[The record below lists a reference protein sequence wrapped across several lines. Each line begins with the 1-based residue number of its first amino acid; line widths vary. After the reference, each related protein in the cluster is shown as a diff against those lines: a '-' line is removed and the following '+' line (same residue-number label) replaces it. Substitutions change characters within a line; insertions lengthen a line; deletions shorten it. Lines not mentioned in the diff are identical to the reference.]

1 MATTQPDPELLNEY
15 KSRVIPAL
23 REKHGYQNVHQ
34 IPKIQ
39 KVVVNSCVGAASDS
53 KEALEI
59 ARTEIGMITGQKP
72 VTTISKKSIANFKLR
87 EGQAIGA
94 KVTLRGRIMYEF
106 LERLIKMSLPR
117 IRDFR
122 GVSTKAFDG
131 NGNYTL
137 GVSDQ
142 SIFPEIEL
150 DKIKRNIGFDITIVT
165 TARTNEEAKSLLSE
179 LGMPFSDKAKKPPV
193 RKTEEQQEETADE
206 AAA

>member
-1 MATTQPDPELLNEY
+1 MATHPDPEIYIEY
-15 KSRVIPAL
+15 KTRVVPAL
-23 REKHGYQNVHQ
+23 REKHGYKNVHQ
-34 IPKIQ
+34 IPKIS
-39 KVVVNSCVGAASDS
+39 KVVVNTSIGAGSDS
-53 KEALEI
+53 KEALEVAKAEI
-59 ARTEIGMITGQKP
+59 AQITGQRP
-72 VTTISKKSIANFKLR
+72 IATISKKSIANFKLR

-106 LERLIKMSLPR
+106 LERLIKMALPR

-122 GVSTKAFDG
+122 GVSVKAFDG

-142 SIFPEIEL
+142 SIFPEVEL

-165 TARTNEEAKSLLSE
+165 TAGTNEEAKSLLSE
-179 LGMPFSDKAKKPPV
+179 LGMPFADKAKKPTVAP
-193 RKTEEQQEETADE
+193 KTEEQQEEAT

>member
-1 MATTQPDPELLNEY
+1 MATQPDPELLEEY
-15 KSRVIPAL
+15 KSRVIAAL
-23 REKHGYQNVHQ
+23 REKHGYANAHQ
-34 IPKIQ
+34 IPKVS
-39 KVVVNSCVGAASDS
+39 KVVVNCSVGAGADS

-59 ARTEIGMITGQKP
+59 AKSEIALITGQRP
-72 VTTISKKSIANFKLR
+72 VSTLSKKSIANFKLR
-87 EGQAIGA
+87 QGQAIGA

-106 LERLIKMSLPR
+106 LERFIKMSLPR

-179 LGMPFSDKAKKPPV
+179 LGMPFADKAKKPV
-193 RKTEEQQEETADE
+193 RKTEEQQEEAAGATA
-206 AAA
+206 

>member
-1 MATTQPDPELLNEY
+1 MASQLDPELLNEY
-15 KSRVIPAL
+15 RTRVVPAL
-23 REKHGYQNVHQ
+23 REKHGYKNIHE
-34 IPKIQ
+34 IPKVTKI
-39 KVVVNSCVGAASDS
+39 VVNSSIGAGADS

-59 ARTEIGMITGQKP
+59 AKSEIAMITGQRP
-72 VTTISKKSIANFKLR
+72 IATLSKKSIANFKLR
-87 EGQAIGA
+87 KGQAIGA
-94 KVTLRGRIMYEF
+94 KVTLRGRMMYEF

-165 TARTNEEAKSLLSE
+165 TAGSNEEAKSLLSE
-179 LGMPFSDKAKKPPV
+179 LGMPFADKAKKPAV
-193 RKTEEQQEETADE
+193 RKTEEQQEE
-206 AAA
+206 AARASA

>member
-1 MATTQPDPELLNEY
+1 MVSQLDPELLSDY
-15 KSRVIPAL
+15 KTRVVPAL
-23 REKHGYQNVHQ
+23 REKHGYANVHE
-34 IPKIQ
+34 IPKIR
-39 KVVVNSCVGAASDS
+39 KVVVNSSIGAGTDA

-59 ARTEIGMITGQKP
+59 AKAEIALITGQRP
-72 VTTISKKSIANFKLR
+72 VPTLAKKSIANFKLR
-87 EGQAIGA
+87 KGQAIGA
-94 KVTLRGRIMYEF
+94 KVTLRGRMMYEF

-131 NGNYTL
+131 KGNYTL

-165 TARTNEEAKSLLSE
+165 TARTNDEAKSLLSE
-179 LGMPFSDKAKKPPV
+179 LGMPFSDKAKKPA
-193 RKTEEQQEETADE
+193 RKAEEQQPEEATASTQR
-206 AAA
+206 